1 MKLKIY
7 YDLYERFGP
16 SESVIDYVEGENELE
31 VMKEVVELV
40 GRDGDHVES
49 FDDFI
54 NVLESCDGQ
63 DYVRYVY
70 DCDKKEFI
78 FEN

>member
-7 YDLYERFGP
+7 YDLYERFGS

-70 DCDKKEFI
+70 DCGKKEFI